1 MSGKRR
7 ITVDEAQWS
16 RLQRQAQQ
24 LKALQVNAPQLVAD
38 LQRQTQSELA
48 RVAERLGNRQRT
60 AEQAL
65 SALSDQTQKLEHETN
80 RRLEE
85 QASEMQR
92 RLAESAGQLRA
103 ETNAALTR
111 QQQAWRSELAAER
124 EQQRAEIARLDKQL
138 RREARASSRAAQ
150 AWLQDAGVVHNLI
163 RDTLPHER
171 FAPGEL
177 AGLERRLDT
186 ARGNAEQGQSQA
198 ALAVA
203 QEAYHDLSELRL
215 EIELRDREWT
225 GLHTLAYE
233 ALLRIDGLAEEN
245 AHQPVHEGEAAH
257 DLDVDYW
264 SEGGLSKLRSDV
276 AELLNKVNDTA
287 TPLSTDELRDLTEVQ
302 VPGLEQ
308 QLSDIVQRAQL
319 RLLASQ
325 LRVNVAD
332 VVAQTLDEIAG
343 YEVEDHTYEGQ
354 DNRRAFLAKL
364 QHSNGNEIVVSVDPA
379 TDESGQ
385 CVLRLLSYDYDTAAE
400 SELEERARAVTQ
412 ELRAQGLD
420 ASDQGCES
428 GEPDRALLDFD
439 GVRQAPAL
447 EAAPGAAPPAD
458 AAR

>member
-48 RVAERLGNRQRT
+48 RVAERLGNRQRA

-80 RRLEE
+80 QRLEE
-85 QASEMQR
+85 QASDMQR

-103 ETNAALTR
+103 ETNAALSR
-111 QQQAWRSELAAER
+111 QQQAWRGELAAER
-124 EQQRAEIARLDKQL
+124 EHQRAEIARLDKQL
-138 RREARASSRAAQ
+138 QGQAQASSRVAQ
-150 AWLQDAGVVHNLI
+150 AWLQDAGVVHDLI

-171 FAPGEL
+171 FAPGDL
-177 AGLERRLDT
+177 ATLERRLDT

-203 QEAYHDLSELRL
+203 QETYHDLSELRL

-245 AHQPVHEGEAAH
+245 AHQPIHEGEAAH

-264 SEGGLSKLRSDV
+264 AEGALSKLQSDV
-276 AELLNKVNDTA
+276 AELLSKVNDTA
-287 TPLSTDELRDLTEVQ
+287 APLSADELRDLTEVQ
-302 VPGLEQ
+302 VPELEQ
-308 QLSDIVQRAQL
+308 RLSDVVQRAQL

-332 VVAQTLDEIAG
+332 VVAQTLDQIAG
-343 YEVEDHTYEGQ
+343 YQVEDHTYESQ

-364 QHSNGNEIVVSVDPA
+364 KHDNENEIVVSVAPA

-385 CVLRLLSYDYDTAAE
+385 CVLRLLSYDYDTVDE
-400 SELEERARAVTQ
+400 SELEQRAHAVTQ
-412 ELRAQGLD
+412 ELRAQGLE
-420 ASDQGCES
+420 ASDQGCEA

-439 GVRQAPAL
+439 GVRRAPAL
-447 EAAPGAAPPAD
+447 EAAPGAGSAAD